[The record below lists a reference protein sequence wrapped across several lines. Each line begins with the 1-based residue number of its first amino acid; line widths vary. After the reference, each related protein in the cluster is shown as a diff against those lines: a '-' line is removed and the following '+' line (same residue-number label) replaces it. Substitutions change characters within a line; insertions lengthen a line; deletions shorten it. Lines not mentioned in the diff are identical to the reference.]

1 MKKWIVC
8 LAVSLT
14 LVACSSA
21 TNQSVSE
28 NSASSAETESAT
40 DTAVK
45 AAPEADKPAAEKAEV
60 KAEAQPQ
67 DADIS
72 KLLDPAALNETAPA
86 EFVVLVK
93 TTKGDMRFKI
103 DRSWAPN
110 GVDRFYNLVKNGYY
124 SDIAMFRMVPGFVV
138 QFGIHG
144 KPVLNDVWRDANIQ
158 DDPENK
164 SNVDGTLT
172 FANAGP
178 NTRTTQMFINVGN
191 NTMLDKR
198 GFPPIGKII
207 EGRDVLDKLNFEYGE
222 KPNQGMIHKKGNTY
236 LKASFPNLDYII
248 SMTVE

>member
-14 LVACSSA
+14 LAACSSA
-21 TNQSVSE
+21 ANQSVSE
-28 NSASSAETESAT
+28 NSAQSAETKSAS
-40 DTAVK
+40 DTAAK
-45 AAPEADKPAAEKAEV
+45 TAPEADKPAAEKAEA
-60 KAEAQPQ
+60 KAQPQ

-110 GVDRFYNLVKNGYY
+110 GVDRFYNLVKNGYF